1 METMVPQILLSLLAV
16 YMLLTLLAALFYLS
30 YRQVTLGEFV
40 FWGCFALFVPVFG
53 PFFVIAA
60 RPGPR
65 KRDPKRHPGFW

>member
-1 METMVPQILLSLLAV
+1 MVSQILLSLLAL
-16 YMLLTLLAALFYLS
+16 YMLLTLLAAFFYLY

-40 FWGCFALFVPVFG
+40 FWGCFALFIPIFG

-65 KRDPKRHPGFW
+65 RRTPKRNPSFW